1 MFREILGF
9 LLVIVIVKIALPHEI
24 GDLAT
29 EILLKVLTLVRDAL
43 SQGISPL

>member
-9 LLVIVIVKIALPHEI
+9 LLIIVIVKLALPHEI

-29 EILLKVLTLVRDAL
+29 EILLKVLTLIRDAL
-43 SQGISPL
+43 SQGVTPL